1 MNPPIRIAAVR
12 PKRSKPYRD
21 AYAALQNRV
30 CPDCGSKD
38 SPPPGRG
45 FFVSRRRAPSA
56 GKPDQEIYHM
66 STIGAKI
73 DQLALR
79 EQKRA
84 LEEQIRQLSGQMD
97 VLENDLID
105 QMDKEGVSEIDR
117 QCRDGFH
124 HHLREALVDNWD
136 AFYAY
141 IHRYKYYHL
150 LERRPSVTG
159 CRELLE
165 TKGKI
170 PGSSRSPSAS

>member
-1 MNPPIRIAAVR
+1 
-12 PKRSKPYRD
+12 
-21 AYAALQNRV
+21 
-30 CPDCGSKD
+30 
-38 SPPPGRG
+38 
-45 FFVSRRRAPSA
+45 
-56 GKPDQEIYHM
+56 M

-73 DQLALR
+73 DQLHALR

-105 QMDKEGVSEIDR
+105 QMDKEGVSKSTGNAATVSIT
-117 QCRDGFH
+117 
-124 HHLREALVDNWD
+124 ASVKPSVDNWD

-170 PGSSRSPSAS
+170 PGVVPFTQRKLNIRSI